1 MQIIGANKEA
11 KKTSAVL
18 DSDGDTFLKNECK
31 ADKWLIIE
39 LSQVTKVD
47 TLVITQVWTRPLEA
61 SRSRRKGAWALC
73 SVLFCLSIPGR
84 RFVLHGVWWI

>member
-1 MQIIGANKEA
+1 MQIIAANKEA

-39 LSQVTKVD
+39 LSQVTKMD
-47 TLVITQVWTRPLEA
+47 TLVLSQACLLAYNEVHHPL
-61 SRSRRKGAWALC
+61 
-73 SVLFCLSIPGR
+73 IP
-84 RFVLHGVWWI
+84 

>member
-1 MQIIGANKEA
+1 MSSDDVTGMSERLFIVTYVKSYLQIIAANKEA

-39 LSQVTKVD
+39 LSQVTKMD
-47 TLVITQVWTRPLEA
+47 TLVLSQVIL
-61 SRSRRKGAWALC
+61 WAI
-73 SVLFCLSIPGR
+73 SDLSSFFR
-84 RFVLHGVWWI
+84 

>member
-1 MQIIGANKEA
+1 MSSDDVTGMSERLFIVTYVNSYLQIIAANKEA

-39 LSQVTKVD
+39 LSQVTKMD
-47 TLVITQVWTRPLEA
+47 TLVLSQVVL
-61 SRSRRKGAWALC
+61 WAI
-73 SVLFCLSIPGR
+73 SDLSSFFR
-84 RFVLHGVWWI
+84 

>member
-1 MQIIGANKEA
+1 MMSQACPERLFIVTYVKSYLQIIAANKEA

-39 LSQVTKVD
+39 LSQGHEDGHACT
-47 TLVITQVWTRPLEA
+47 
-61 SRSRRKGAWALC
+61 
-73 SVLFCLSIPGR
+73 FPGNSLGNF
-84 RFVLHGVWWI
+84 RFEQLLQMKHF